1 MFAKLQKIRTARGA
15 AHGAVQPFAAAAVP
29 CNDNAPVRRAG
40 TLPQRARRPALTCRW
55 YRTPAGGLAC
65 GWHIASAEEPQPG
78 HAAVRRVSRVTGG
91 AAAALLL
98 L

>member
-15 AHGAVQPFAAAAVP
+15 AHGAVQLFAAAAAP
-29 CNDNAPVRRAG
+29 CNDNTVRRAG
-40 TLPQRARRPALTCRW
+40 TLPRRARRPALACRW

-65 GWHIASAEEPQPG
+65 GWHIAAAEDPQIG
-78 HAAVRRVSRVTGG
+78 QSAVRRVSRVTGA

>member
-1 MFAKLQKIRTARGA
+1 MFAKLQKNRTAACDAVKRNA
-15 AHGAVQPFAAAAVP
+15 ATATPCNDNTAVRRGAVQPH
-29 CNDNAPVRRAG
+29 
-40 TLPQRARRPALTCRW
+40 RARRPALLCRW

-65 GWHIASAEEPQPG
+65 GWHVAGAEDPQIALPAG
-78 HAAVRRVSRVTGG
+78 RRVSRATGRA